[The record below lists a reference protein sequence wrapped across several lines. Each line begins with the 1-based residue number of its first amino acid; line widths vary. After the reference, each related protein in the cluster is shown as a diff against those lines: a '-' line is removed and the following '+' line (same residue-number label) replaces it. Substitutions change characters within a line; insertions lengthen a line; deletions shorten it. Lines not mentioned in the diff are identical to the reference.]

1 MARTYGGAPA
11 ERDGHEPLVSAIS
24 AHRADFLHRSGFPP
38 RERPGSTSRSGNR
51 IALSDGAQLLRGAT
65 IVDVPC
71 ATATRRRRTLPSSSG
86 PVMFSMSMRTTA
98 SRLVIEMI

>member
-11 ERDGHEPLVSAIS
+11 ERDGHEPLVSTIS
-24 AHRADFLHRSGFPP
+24 AHRADFPHRSGFPP
-38 RERPGSTSRSGNR
+38 RERPAPALPGTLVRRAWMAAGSTWRSANR
-51 IALSDGAQLLRGAT
+51 IAPSAGAQLLRGAT

-86 PVMFSMSMRTTA
+86 
-98 SRLVIEMI
+98 